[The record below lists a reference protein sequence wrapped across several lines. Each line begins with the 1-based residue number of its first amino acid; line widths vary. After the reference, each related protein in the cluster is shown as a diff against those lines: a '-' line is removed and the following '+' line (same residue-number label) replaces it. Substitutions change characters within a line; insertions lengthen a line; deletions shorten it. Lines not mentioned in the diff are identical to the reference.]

1 MYESNFSS
9 YEVIHLKIKT
19 IYIKNFGKLKDFRL
33 SLKPGMNI
41 IYGNNEAGK
50 TTVMNFIKMMFYG
63 SNTKSSDISKNPRKK
78 YTPWDGSEMSGFI
91 EFEFQNTSYRLER
104 KFGSSNLSDNISL
117 WNLDTGMNEPIS
129 CKYDV
134 GEQFFGLGSSAF
146 EKSVFIGGMSSVIN
160 ASEKEDEISKR
171 LMNFA
176 TSCDETVS
184 YEIVKKRLKK
194 SYEELRSKSGKS
206 GELDKMLVL
215 LSDKTEQL
223 AEAETVEQQ
232 KLSDEE
238 LCASFCEHL
247 NKKTEYHDKIA
258 SAIREQRI
266 IRELHSLETQN
277 RKNAVKDQLKEKL
290 EELNQSITHG
300 RFTVTDEFIDECSNM
315 LSRLDMLKNIYS
327 EKKSEF
333 NTLANEI
340 SEMHLAERIQ
350 ENYVDLDS
358 LSDKKKEIK
367 ENIAQSEQ
375 ELENLHTGLE
385 ELQEKLVDTQIKE
398 EKYKEYL
405 ADMESHNNSVLINY
419 VMPVAAVFICA
430 LALLMKDSWVLI
442 NIAPVCGMIF
452 VLAKL
457 LERAKKNKEA
467 KNPELVKQPPD
478 YEKIYA
484 DFENMKNEYN
494 EKIKLTKQNLLL
506 LGDEYANTEQKKH
519 ELEIYNNKLTTQN
532 EQKIAEQNK
541 LNMSLSSMSSEIT
554 TLNINLMTYFANY
567 RSVSNIAQIE
577 DSISHAQSVLS
588 EIEKTKAI
596 LSSKY
601 DEDIITDSPEAIQA
615 KMTSLKNKL
624 STLTGKSGPKLLTD
638 EQLDALENNLEDAK
652 KDIDKVND
660 EITSLRTK
668 INSQYRMTATPAVI
682 HNEIDEIKSNIN
694 AMDLYAESV
703 KAAMEA
709 LDEAGNEIR
718 QTFGPKLNSH
728 TQRIFS
734 HLTNG
739 KYSEILVSKNL
750 EINTT
755 EDKSSNIHTWQYLSA
770 GTAEQAYFSLRL
782 AIADMITQNKIPL
795 FLDDVFIQYDPGRAK
810 KGFEFISEYSRLNQV
825 LLFTCHKYEEFSDK
839 YIMFPEN

>member
-1 MYESNFSS
+1 MYEFNFSS
-9 YEVIHLKIKT
+9 YEVIYLKIKT

-63 SNTKSSDISKNPRKK
+63 SNSKSSDISKNIRKK
-78 YTPWDGSEMSGFI
+78 YAPWDGSEMAGFI

-117 WNLDTGMNEPIS
+117 WNLDTGINEPVS
-129 CKYDV
+129 CKYDI

-146 EKSVFIGGMSSVIN
+146 EKSVFIGGMSSVIT

-176 TSCDETVS
+176 TSCDESVS

-194 SYEELRSKSGKS
+194 AHEELRSKSGKS
-206 GELDKMLVL
+206 GGLDKMIQL

-223 AEAETVEQQ
+223 SEAETIEQQ

-247 NKKTEYHDKIA
+247 QKKQEYHNKI
-258 SAIREQRI
+258 SDAIRQQRI

-277 RKNAVKDQLKEKL
+277 KKNAVKEELRQKL
-290 EELNQSITHG
+290 EELENSITCG
-300 RFTVTDEFIDECSNM
+300 RFKVTDEFIDECSNM
-315 LSRLDMLKNIYS
+315 LSRLEMLRNMYS
-327 EKKSEF
+327 EKKAEF

-340 SEMHLAERIQ
+340 SEMHLAEKIQ

-367 ENIAQSEQ
+367 ENISNYEK
-375 ELENLHTGLE
+375 ELE
-385 ELQEKLVDTQIKE
+385 ELTASLEQLQVDLEETKIKE

-405 ADMESHNNSVLINY
+405 ADMESHNNSALINY
-419 VMPVAAVFICA
+419 GIPVAVVFIAA
-430 LALLMKDSWVLI
+430 LALLLRNPWVLI
-442 NIAPVCGMIF
+442 NILPVSAMIF
-452 VLAKL
+452 VLAKM
-457 LERAKKNKEA
+457 LEKIRQSNEE
-467 KNPELVKQPPD
+467 KNPELAKQPPD

-484 DFENMKNEYN
+484 DFETSKNECN
-494 EKIKLTKQNLLL
+494 EKIKLTKQNILL
-506 LGDEYANTEQKKH
+506 LGDEYADTTQKKQ
-519 ELEIYNNKLTTQN
+519 ELEIYNNKLTAQN
-532 EQKIAEQNK
+532 EQKISEQNK
-541 LNMSLSSMSSEIT
+541 LNMSLSSMNSEIT

-567 RSVSNIAQIE
+567 KSVSNIAEVE
-577 DSISHAQSVLS
+577 DAISHAQSVLS
-588 EIEKTKAI
+588 EIEKTKAV
-596 LSSKY
+596 LVSKS
-601 DEDIITDSPEAIQA
+601 DEDIISDSPQTIAS
-615 KMTSLKNKL
+615 KMITLKNKL
-624 STLTGKSGPKLLTD
+624 NALTGKSGPKLLTD
-638 EQLDALENNLEDAK
+638 EQLETLEQNLEETR
-652 KDIDKVND
+652 KDIDKVNE
-660 EITSLRTK
+660 EISSLRSK
-668 INSQYRMTATPAVI
+668 INSQYRMSETPAVI
-682 HNEIDEIKSNIN
+682 HNMIDNIKADIN
-694 AMDLYAESV
+694 AMDFYDESV
-703 KAAMEA
+703 KVAMEA

-718 QTFGPKLNSH
+718 QTFGPKLNSR
-728 TQRIFS
+728 TQKIFS

-750 EINTT
+750 DINTT
-755 EDKSSNIHTWQYLSA
+755 EEYSSDIHTWQYLST

-782 AIADMITQNKIPL
+782 AIADMITKNQIPL
-795 FLDDVFIQYDPGRAK
+795 FLDDVFIQYDPQRAK
-810 KGFEFISEYSRLNQV
+810 KGFEFVSEYSRLNQV
-825 LLFTCHKYEEFSDK
+825 LFFTCHKYEDFSDK